1 MHVMSIGR
9 VKLERISSD
18 MPRPAVTTVIL
29 AGGLGTRIGGKKGL
43 KLLHGRPLIG
53 WVLDSVSH
61 QSEEILINANGE
73 LDPYSCFGYSI
84 IADQIPDWPGPLAGL
99 QVALRCARH
108 DWVVSVPCDTPF
120 LPDNLISGLF
130 EAVRQ
135 SGRKEASVVLVAGRR
150 QPTIALYHKSV
161 LLKLDNYLTS
171 GGRKVNGWLET
182 LQLGEAQFDNEMAFK
197 NINTPD
203 DLVFAKAILEQEVVR
218 EFSDSLMCN
227 REAN

>member
-1 MHVMSIGR
+1 M
-9 VKLERISSD
+9 ERISSD

-29 AGGLGTRIGGKKGL
+29 AGGLGTRIGGEKGL

-53 WVLDSVSH
+53 WVLDSVRH
-61 QSEEILINANGE
+61 QSAEILINANGE
-73 LDPYSCFGYSI
+73 LDPYSCFGYPI
-84 IADQIPDWPGPLAGL
+84 IADQIPGWPGPLAGL
-99 QVALRCARH
+99 QVALRYARH

-120 LPDNLISGLF
+120 LPDNLISGLY
-130 EAVRQ
+130 EAVSQ

-161 LLKLDNYLTS
+161 LLKLDDYLLA

-182 LQLGEAQFDNEMAFK
+182 LHLGEAQFDNEMAFK

-203 DLVFAKAILEQEVVR
+203 DLVLAKAISEQVVAG
-218 EFSDSLMCN
+218 EFSDLLMCN
-227 REAN
+227 RDENK

>member
-1 MHVMSIGR
+1 M
-9 VKLERISSD
+9 
-18 MPRPAVTTVIL
+18 
-29 AGGLGTRIGGKKGL
+29 
-43 KLLHGRPLIG
+43 IG

-108 DWVVSVPCDTPF
+108 NWVVSVPCDTPF

-135 SGRKEASVVLVAGRR
+135 SGMKEASVVLVAGRR

-161 LLKLDNYLTS
+161 LWKLDNYLAS

-182 LQLGEAQFDNEMAFK
+182 LQLGELNLITKWHLKISIHPMIWFLRKQFQSRKLPGNFL
-197 NINTPD
+197 IH
-203 DLVFAKAILEQEVVR
+203 
-218 EFSDSLMCN
+218 
-227 REAN
+227 